1 MSHMA
6 EMPETVTTI
15 AALRA
20 RIAELRAAS
29 KRIGLVPTMGALHE
43 GHLSLVRASRE
54 RCSATVVSIFVNPAQ
69 FAPHEDFARYP
80 RTLEEDCARLA
91 GLADLVF
98 APAVSEMYPEGF
110 ATRIEISGPALGLE
124 SDFRPHFFS
133 GVATVVAKL
142 LVAIMPDEAT
152 FGEKDY
158 QQLLV
163 IRRLVADL
171 GLPIEIVAGETV
183 REPDGLALSSRN
195 AYLSASEREIASQLN
210 VVLRDV
216 ARKVQQGEPIASAES
231 SGRDAL
237 LRAGFSS
244 VDYVAVR
251 DAETLAPVETLT
263 RPTRVLAAAK
273 IGGTRLIDNLPV

>member
-6 EMPETVTTI
+6 ETPETVTTI

-20 RIAELRAAS
+20 RIARLRAAGA
-29 KRIGLVPTMGALHE
+29 RIGLVPTMGALHE
-43 GHLSLVRASRE
+43 GHLSLVRETKA
-54 RCSATVVSIFVNPAQ
+54 RCGLTVVSIFVNPAQ
-69 FAPHEDFARYP
+69 FAPQEDFARYP
-80 RTLEEDCARLA
+80 RTLEEDCAKLA
-91 GLADLVF
+91 GLAGLVF
-98 APAVSEMYPEGF
+98 APSVAEMYPKDF
-110 ATRIEISGPALGLE
+110 AARIVVGGPALGLE
-124 SDFRPHFFS
+124 SEFRPQFFS

-142 LVAIMPDEAT
+142 LSAAMPDEAT

-171 GLPIEIVAGETV
+171 GLPIEIVAGQTV

-195 AYLSASEREIASQLN
+195 AYLSPNERKIASQLN

-216 ARKVQQGEPIASAES
+216 ARKVQQGEAVALAEVY
-231 SGRDAL
+231 GRDAL
-237 LRAGFSS
+237 LHAGFTS

-251 DAETLAPVETLT
+251 DSETLAPIEALEH
-263 RPTRVLAAAK
+263 PARVLAAARV
-273 IGGTRLIDNLPV
+273 GTARLIDNMAV